1 MKAAYITKDNIL
13 VTEATVEAYKAIVLS
28 VPFDN
33 TVDQRQKSKYHREI
47 ALFLQH
53 IICSATVSKNTKENA
68 RFKGD
73 KKWTYSVP
81 FPSELGK
88 EKVPMIFKQSRD
100 LGLKRALECLEQAKI
115 IKIIPHSFGSHK
127 CREFALSK
135 SVLKALFPG
144 KRKDYLK
151 RTDRYTY
158 LTNIFDKRKKP
169 ETLYELMLKSSYRVK
184 PPKNETSKRA
194 IENPHF
200 RQRIIGVYQQLEA
213 LPINLDKLQEYC
225 NDHPTAKNKSFYFNF
240 ISHLMNVGVKIISK
254 TPLIV
259 EYRQAYKTAKVGSR
273 SFEIGTGFQYLP
285 SKMKWACLANG
296 YNYDIKGCQLAIL
309 EQEFKKYGISTD
321 SLSVL
326 SDSNIKKIF
335 NVGKCFNKI
344 IRYGTIFSAGQVSL
358 SSRWNMVKK
367 LRKRKKNYSDDF
379 VSEMLEYWKLET
391 TELRESIN
399 QLLDEYL
406 KTGKKNKYGL
416 SVVNAVGQPF
426 NTTKRKTKNGE
437 WKKWRRDVMRRKL
450 LAHMIQGLESRA
462 VYDYV
467 SSHSGVCALEHD
479 GFVSLHELSDG
490 DWQHEYLEIVLKHG
504 C

>member
-1 MKAAYITKDNIL
+1 MTAYITKDNIL

-73 KKWTYSVP
+73 KEWTYSVP
-81 FPSELGK
+81 FPAELGK
-88 EKVPMIFKQSRD
+88 EKVPMVFKQSRD
-100 LGLKRALECLEQAKI
+100 LGVERGLECLEQANL

-127 CREFALSK
+127 CREFSLSK

-158 LTNIFDKRKKP
+158 LTNISGKRKKP
-169 ETLYELMLKSSYRVK
+169 ETLYELMLKSSYNVK
-184 PPKNETSKRA
+184 PPKHKTSKRA

-213 LPINLDKLQEYC
+213 LPINLDKLQAYC

-240 ISHLMNVGVKIISK
+240 ISHLMDVGVKIISE

-309 EQEFKKYGISTD
+309 EHEFKKYGIGTD

-326 SDSNIKKIF
+326 ETNFIKDTLGVDDNLVKT
-335 NVGKCFNKI
+335 
-344 IRYGTIFSAGQVSL
+344 IRYGTIFNAGSVSL
-358 SSRWNMVKK
+358 SAKGSMVKK
-367 LRKRKKNYSDDF
+367 LQKLYSDNY
-379 VSEMLEYWKLET
+379 VSEILEHWKLET
-391 TELRESIN
+391 LELRESIN
-399 QLLDEYL
+399 HLLDEYL
-406 KTGKKNKYGL
+406 KIGKKNKHGL

-437 WKKWRRDVMRRKL
+437 WKNRRRNVKRRKL

-479 GFVSLHELSDG
+479 GFVSLHKLSDG
-490 DWQHEYLEIVLKHG
+490 DWQHEYLEIVLKHSS
-504 C
+504 

>member
-1 MKAAYITKDNIL
+1 MTAYITKDNIL

-33 TVDQRQKSKYHREI
+33 TVDQRQKSKYHRAI

-53 IICSATVSKNTKENA
+53 IICSATVSKNTKKKA
-68 RFKGD
+68 RFKGN

-81 FPSELGK
+81 FPAELGK
-88 EKVPMIFKQSRD
+88 EKFPMIFKQSRD
-100 LGLKRALECLEQAKI
+100 LGLERGLECLEQAKI
-115 IKIIPHSFGSHK
+115 IKIIQHSYGTHK

-158 LTNIFDKRKKP
+158 LTNIFDKCEKP
-169 ETLYELMLKSSYRVK
+169 ETLYKLMLKSSYNVK
-184 PPKNETSKRA
+184 PPKHKTSKHA
-194 IENPHF
+194 ITNPHF
-200 RQRIIGVYQQLEA
+200 RHRIAGVYQQLEA
-213 LPINLDKLQEYC
+213 LPINLDKLQAYC

-240 ISHLMNVGVKIISK
+240 ITHLMDVGVKIISK
-254 TPLIV
+254 TPLII

-285 SKMKWACLANG
+285 SKMKWACLVNG

-326 SDSNIKKIF
+326 ETDFIKDTLGVDDNLVKT
-335 NVGKCFNKI
+335 
-344 IRYGTIFSAGQVSL
+344 IRYGTIFNAGSVSL
-358 SSRWNMVKK
+358 SAKGSMVKK
-367 LRKRKKNYSDDF
+367 LRKLYSDDY
-379 VSEMLEYWKLET
+379 VSEILEHWKLET
-391 TELRESIN
+391 AELWESIN
-399 QLLDEYL
+399 QLIDEYL
-406 KTGKKNKYGL
+406 KIGKKNKYGL
-416 SVVNAVGQPF
+416 SVVNAAGQPF
-426 NTTKRKTKNGE
+426 NTTKRKTKNEE
-437 WKKWRRDVMRRKL
+437 WKAWRRDVMRRKL

-490 DWQHEYLEIVLKHG
+490 DWQHPYLEIVLKHG

>member
-1 MKAAYITKDNIL
+1 MTAYITKDNIL

-33 TVDQRQKSKYHREI
+33 TVDQRQKSKYHRAI

-53 IICSATVSKNTKENA
+53 IICSATVSKNTKKKA
-68 RFKGD
+68 RFKGN

-81 FPSELGK
+81 FPAELGK
-88 EKVPMIFKQSRD
+88 EKFPMIFKQSRD
-100 LGLKRALECLEQAKI
+100 LGLERGLECLEQAKI
-115 IKIIPHSFGSHK
+115 IKIIQHSYGTHK

-158 LTNIFDKRKKP
+158 LTNIFDKCEKP
-169 ETLYELMLKSSYRVK
+169 ETLYKLMLKSSYNVK
-184 PPKNETSKRA
+184 PPKHKTSKHA
-194 IENPHF
+194 ITNPHF
-200 RQRIIGVYQQLEA
+200 RHRIAGVYQQLEA
-213 LPINLDKLQEYC
+213 LPINLDKLQAYC

-240 ISHLMNVGVKIISK
+240 ITHLMDVGVKIISK
-254 TPLIV
+254 TPLII

-285 SKMKWACLANG
+285 SKMKWACLVNG

-326 SDSNIKKIF
+326 ETDFIKDTLGVDDNLVKT
-335 NVGKCFNKI
+335 
-344 IRYGTIFSAGQVSL
+344 IRYGTIFNAGSVSL
-358 SSRWNMVKK
+358 SAKGSMVKK
-367 LRKRKKNYSDDF
+367 LRKLYSDDY
-379 VSEMLEYWKLET
+379 VSEILEHWKLET
-391 TELRESIN
+391 AELWESIN
-399 QLLDEYL
+399 QLIDEYL
-406 KTGKKNKYGL
+406 KIGKKNKYGL
-416 SVVNAVGQPF
+416 SVVNAAGQPF
-426 NTTKRKTKNGE
+426 NTTKRKTKNEE
-437 WKKWRRDVMRRKL
+437 WKAWRRDVMRRKL

-479 GFVSLHELSDG
+479 GFVSLHELFDG

>member
-1 MKAAYITKDNIL
+1 MTAYITKDNIL

-28 VPFDN
+28 VPFDK
-33 TVDQRQKSKYHREI
+33 TVDQRKKTQYNCEI

-53 IICSATVSKNTKENA
+53 IICSATVSKNTKKKA

-73 KKWTYSVP
+73 KDWTYSVP
-81 FPSELGK
+81 FPAELGK
-88 EKVPMIFKQSRD
+88 EKFPMIFKQSRD
-100 LGLKRALECLEQAKI
+100 LGLERGLERLEQAKI
-115 IKIIPHSFGSHK
+115 IKIIQHSYGTHK

-158 LTNIFDKRKKP
+158 LTNIFDKCEKP
-169 ETLYELMLKSSYRVK
+169 ETLYKLMLKSSYNVK
-184 PPKNETSKRA
+184 PPKHKTSKHA
-194 IENPHF
+194 ITNPHF
-200 RQRIIGVYQQLEA
+200 RHRIAGVYQQLEA
-213 LPINLDKLQEYC
+213 LPINLDKLQAYC

-240 ISHLMNVGVKIISK
+240 ITHLMEVGVKIIRK
-254 TPLIV
+254 TPLII

-326 SDSNIKKIF
+326 ETDFIKDTLGVDDNLVKT
-335 NVGKCFNKI
+335 
-344 IRYGTIFSAGQVSL
+344 IRYGTIFNAGSVSL
-358 SSRWNMVKK
+358 SAKGSMVKK
-367 LRKRKKNYSDDF
+367 LRKLYSDDY
-379 VSEMLEYWKLET
+379 VSEILEHWKLET

-399 QLLDEYL
+399 QLIDEYL
-406 KTGKKNKYGL
+406 KIGKKNKYGH
-416 SVVNAVGQPF
+416 SVVNAAGQPF
-426 NTTKRKTKNGE
+426 NTTMRKTKNEE
-437 WKKWRRDVMRRKL
+437 WKAWRRDVMRRKL

>member
-1 MKAAYITKDNIL
+1 MTAYITKDNIL

-33 TVDQRQKSKYHREI
+33 TVDQRHKPQYYGEI
-47 ALFLQH
+47 GLFLQH
-53 IICSATVSKNTKENA
+53 IICSATVSKNTKKKA
-68 RFKGD
+68 RFKGN

-81 FPSELGK
+81 FSAELGK
-88 EKVPMIFKQSRD
+88 EKFPMIFKQSRD
-100 LGLKRALECLEQAKI
+100 LGIERGLECLEQAKI
-115 IKIIPHSFGSHK
+115 IKIIQHSYGTHK

-151 RTDRYTY
+151 RTDRYIY

-169 ETLYELMLKSSYRVK
+169 ETLYELMLKSTCNVK
-184 PPKNETSKRA
+184 PPKHKTSKRA
-194 IENPHF
+194 IENANF
-200 RQRIIGVYQQLEA
+200 RQRVIGVYQQLEA
-213 LPINLDKLQEYC
+213 LPINLDRLQEYC

-240 ISHLMNVGVKIISK
+240 ISHLMEAGVKVMSE
-254 TPLIV
+254 TPLII
-259 EYRQAYKTAKVGSR
+259 EYQQAYKTAKVGSR

-326 SDSNIKKIF
+326 ETEFIKDTLGVDDALVKT
-335 NVGKCFNKI
+335 
-344 IRYGTIFSAGQVSL
+344 IRYGTIFNAGRVNL
-358 SSRWNMVKK
+358 SPKGNMFKK
-367 LRKRKKNYSDDF
+367 LNKIYSTNFVLKILKRWKSKTIELGES
-379 VSEMLEYWKLET
+379 LEHLIE
-391 TELRESIN
+391 
-399 QLLDEYL
+399 EYL
-406 KTGKKNKYGL
+406 TMGKKNGYGL
-416 SVVNAVGQPF
+416 CVTNAAGQPF
-426 NTTKRKTKNGE
+426 NTTWRKLPNGE
-437 WKKWRRDVMRRKL
+437 WKEWRSDAMQRKL

-467 SSHSGVCALEHD
+467 SSHKGVCALEHD
-479 GFVSLHELSDG
+479 GFVSLHKLSDN
-490 DWQHEYLEIVLKHG
+490 DWQHPYLKVVLKHG

>member
-1 MKAAYITKDNIL
+1 MTAYITKDSIL

-28 VPFDN
+28 VPFDK
-33 TVDQRQKSKYHREI
+33 TVDQRKKTQYNCEI

-53 IICSATVSKNTKENA
+53 IICSATVSKNTKKKA
-68 RFKGD
+68 RFKGN

-81 FPSELGK
+81 FSAELGK
-88 EKVPMIFKQSRD
+88 EKFPMIFKQSRD
-100 LGLKRALECLEQAKI
+100 LGLERGLECLEQAKI
-115 IKIIPHSFGSHK
+115 IKIIQHSYGTHK

-144 KRKDYLK
+144 ERKDYLK

-158 LTNIFDKRKKP
+158 LTNIFDKCEKP
-169 ETLYELMLKSSYRVK
+169 ETLYKLMLKSSYNVK
-184 PPKNETSKRA
+184 PPKHKTSKRA
-194 IENPHF
+194 ITNPHF
-200 RQRIIGVYQQLEA
+200 RHRIAGVYQQLEA
-213 LPINLDKLQEYC
+213 LPINLDKLQAYC

-240 ISHLMNVGVKIISK
+240 ISHLMDVGVKIISK
-254 TPLIV
+254 TPLII

-309 EQEFKKYGISTD
+309 EHEFKKYGIGTD

-326 SDSNIKKIF
+326 ETNFIKDTLGADDNLVKT
-335 NVGKCFNKI
+335 
-344 IRYGTIFSAGQVSL
+344 IRYGTIFNAGSVSL
-358 SSRWNMVKK
+358 SAKGNMVKK
-367 LRKRKKNYSDDF
+367 LQKLYSNDYI
-379 VSEMLEYWKLET
+379 SEILEHWKLET
-391 TELRESIN
+391 AELWESIN
-399 QLLDEYL
+399 QLIDEYL
-406 KTGKKNKYGL
+406 KIGKKNRYGL
-416 SVVNAVGQPF
+416 SVVNAAGQPF
-426 NTTKRKTKNGE
+426 NTTMRKTKNEE
-437 WKKWRRDVMRRKL
+437 WKAWRRDVMRRKL

-467 SSHSGVCALEHD
+467 RSHNGVCALEHD
-479 GFVSLHELSDG
+479 GFVSLHKLSDG
-490 DWQHEYLEIVLKHG
+490 DWQHPYLEIVLKHH

>member
-1 MKAAYITKDNIL
+1 MTAYITKDNIL

-33 TVDQRQKSKYHREI
+33 TVDQRQKSKYHRAI

-53 IICSATVSKNTKENA
+53 IICSATVSKNTKKKA
-68 RFKGD
+68 RFKGN

-81 FPSELGK
+81 FPAELGK
-88 EKVPMIFKQSRD
+88 EKFPMIFKQSRD
-100 LGLKRALECLEQAKI
+100 LGLERGLECLEQAKI
-115 IKIIPHSFGSHK
+115 IKIIQHSYGTHK

-158 LTNIFDKRKKP
+158 LTNIFDKCEKP
-169 ETLYELMLKSSYRVK
+169 ETLYKLMLKSSYNVK
-184 PPKNETSKRA
+184 PPKHKTSKHA
-194 IENPHF
+194 ITNPHF
-200 RQRIIGVYQQLEA
+200 RHRIAGVYQQLEA
-213 LPINLDKLQEYC
+213 LPINLDKLQAYC

-240 ISHLMNVGVKIISK
+240 ITHLMDVGVKIISK
-254 TPLIV
+254 TPLII

-285 SKMKWACLANG
+285 SKMKWACLVNG

-326 SDSNIKKIF
+326 ETDFIKNTLGVDDNLVKT
-335 NVGKCFNKI
+335 
-344 IRYGTIFSAGQVSL
+344 IRYGTIFNAGSVSL
-358 SSRWNMVKK
+358 SAKGSMVKK
-367 LRKRKKNYSDDF
+367 LRKLYSDDY
-379 VSEMLEYWKLET
+379 VSEILEHWKLET
-391 TELRESIN
+391 AELWESIN
-399 QLLDEYL
+399 QLIDEYL
-406 KTGKKNKYGL
+406 KIGKKNKYGL
-416 SVVNAVGQPF
+416 SVVNAAGQPF
-426 NTTKRKTKNGE
+426 NTTKRKTKNEE
-437 WKKWRRDVMRRKL
+437 WKAWRRDVMRRKL

-467 SSHSGVCALEHD
+467 SSYSGVCALEHD
-479 GFVSLHELSDG
+479 GFVSLHELFDG

>member
-1 MKAAYITKDNIL
+1 MTAYITKDNIL

-33 TVDQRQKSKYHREI
+33 TVDQRQKSKYHRAI

-53 IICSATVSKNTKENA
+53 IICSATVSKNTKKKA
-68 RFKGD
+68 RFKGN

-81 FPSELGK
+81 FPAELGK
-88 EKVPMIFKQSRD
+88 EKFPMIFKQSRD
-100 LGLKRALECLEQAKI
+100 LGLERGLECLEQAKI
-115 IKIIPHSFGSHK
+115 IKIIQHSYGTHK

-158 LTNIFDKRKKP
+158 LTNIFDKCEKP
-169 ETLYELMLKSSYRVK
+169 ETLYKLMLKSSYNVK
-184 PPKNETSKRA
+184 PPKHKTSKHA
-194 IENPHF
+194 ITNPHF
-200 RQRIIGVYQQLEA
+200 RHRIAGVYQQLEA
-213 LPINLDKLQEYC
+213 LPINLDKLQVYC

-240 ISHLMNVGVKIISK
+240 ITHLMDVGVKIISK
-254 TPLIV
+254 TPLII

-285 SKMKWACLANG
+285 SKMKWACLVNG

-326 SDSNIKKIF
+326 ETDFIKDTLGVDDNLVKT
-335 NVGKCFNKI
+335 
-344 IRYGTIFSAGQVSL
+344 IRYGTIFNAGSVSL
-358 SSRWNMVKK
+358 SAKGSMVKK
-367 LRKRKKNYSDDF
+367 LRKLYSDDY
-379 VSEMLEYWKLET
+379 VSEILEHWKLET
-391 TELRESIN
+391 AELWESIN
-399 QLLDEYL
+399 QLIDEYL
-406 KTGKKNKYGL
+406 KIGKKNKYGL
-416 SVVNAVGQPF
+416 SVVNAAGQPF
-426 NTTKRKTKNGE
+426 NTTKRKTKNEE
-437 WKKWRRDVMRRKL
+437 WKAWRRDVMRRKL

-479 GFVSLHELSDG
+479 GFVSLHELFDG

>member
-1 MKAAYITKDNIL
+1 MTAYITKDNIL
-13 VTEATVEAYKAIVLS
+13 VTKATVEAYKAIVLS

-33 TVDQRQKSKYHREI
+33 TVDQRQKSKYHRAI

-53 IICSATVSKNTKENA
+53 IICSATVSKNTKKKA
-68 RFKGD
+68 RFKGN

-81 FPSELGK
+81 FPAELGK
-88 EKVPMIFKQSRD
+88 EKFPMIFKQSRD
-100 LGLKRALECLEQAKI
+100 LGLERGLECLEQAKI
-115 IKIIPHSFGSHK
+115 IKIIPHSYGTHK

-158 LTNIFDKRKKP
+158 LTNIFDKCEKP
-169 ETLYELMLKSSYRVK
+169 ETLYELMLKSSYNVK
-184 PPKNETSKRA
+184 PPKHKTSKHT
-194 IENPHF
+194 ITNPHF
-200 RQRIIGVYQQLEA
+200 KHRIAGVYQQLEA
-213 LPINLDKLQEYC
+213 LPINLDKLQAYC

-240 ISHLMNVGVKIISK
+240 ITHLMEVGVKIISK
-254 TPLIV
+254 TPLII

-326 SDSNIKKIF
+326 ETDFIKDTLGVDDNLVKT
-335 NVGKCFNKI
+335 
-344 IRYGTIFSAGQVSL
+344 IRYGTIFNAGSVSL
-358 SSRWNMVKK
+358 SAKGSMVKK
-367 LRKRKKNYSDDF
+367 LRKLYSDDYL
-379 VSEMLEYWKLET
+379 SEILEHWKLET
-391 TELRESIN
+391 AELWESIN
-399 QLLDEYL
+399 QLIDEYL
-406 KTGKKNKYGL
+406 KIGKKNKYGL
-416 SVVNAVGQPF
+416 SVVNAAGQPF
-426 NTTKRKTKNGE
+426 NTTKRKTKNEE
-437 WKKWRRDVMRRKL
+437 WKAWRRDVMRRKL

>member
-13 VTEATVEAYKAIVLS
+13 VTEATVKVYKAIVLS

-33 TVDQRQKSKYHREI
+33 TVDQRHKPQYYSEI

-53 IICSATVSKNTKENA
+53 IICSATVSKNTKKKA

-81 FPSELGK
+81 FSAELGK
-88 EKVPMIFKQSRD
+88 EKFPMIFKQSRD
-100 LGLKRALECLEQAKI
+100 LGLERGLECLEQAKI
-115 IKIIPHSFGSHK
+115 IKIIQHSYGTHK

-169 ETLYELMLKSSYRVK
+169 ETLYELMLKSSYNVK
-184 PPKNETSKRA
+184 PPKHKTSKRA

-240 ISHLMNVGVKIISK
+240 ISHLMEAGVKVMSK

-309 EQEFKKYGISTD
+309 AQEFKKYGISTD

-326 SDSNIKKIF
+326 ETDFIKDTLGVDDALVKT
-335 NVGKCFNKI
+335 
-344 IRYGTIFSAGQVSL
+344 IRYGTIFNAGSVSL
-358 SSRWNMVKK
+358 SAKGSMVKK
-367 LRKRKKNYSDDF
+367 LQKLYSDDY
-379 VSEMLEYWKLET
+379 VSEILEHWKLET

-399 QLLDEYL
+399 QLIDEYL
-406 KTGKKNKYGL
+406 KIGKKNRHGL
-416 SVVNAVGQPF
+416 SVVNAVKQPF

-450 LAHMIQGLESRA
+450 LAHMIQGLESSA

-467 SSHSGVCALEHD
+467 SSHRGVCALEHD

-490 DWQHEYLEIVLKHG
+490 DWQHEYLKIERKHD

>member
-1 MKAAYITKDNIL
+1 MTAYITKDNIL

-28 VPFDN
+28 VPFDK
-33 TVDQRQKSKYHREI
+33 TVDQRQKSKYHRAI

-53 IICSATVSKNTKENA
+53 IICSATVSKNTKKKA
-68 RFKGD
+68 RFKGN

-81 FPSELGK
+81 FPAELGK
-88 EKVPMIFKQSRD
+88 EKFPMIFKQSRD
-100 LGLKRALECLEQAKI
+100 LGLERGLECLEQAKI
-115 IKIIPHSFGSHK
+115 IKIIQHSYGTHK

-169 ETLYELMLKSSYRVK
+169 ETLYKLMLKSSYNVK
-184 PPKNETSKRA
+184 PPKHKLA
-194 IENPHF
+194 IENDNF
-200 RQRIIGVYQQLEA
+200 RQRIISAYQQLEA
-213 LPINLDKLQEYC
+213 LPINLDKLQAYC

-240 ISHLMNVGVKIISK
+240 ITHLMEVGVKIISK
-254 TPLIV
+254 TPLII

-326 SDSNIKKIF
+326 ETDFIKDTLGVDDNLVKT
-335 NVGKCFNKI
+335 
-344 IRYGTIFSAGQVSL
+344 IRYGTIFNAGSVSL
-358 SSRWNMVKK
+358 SAKGSMVKK
-367 LRKRKKNYSDDF
+367 LQKLYSDDY
-379 VSEMLEYWKLET
+379 VSEILEHWKLET

-399 QLLDEYL
+399 QLIDEYL
-406 KTGKKNKYGL
+406 KIGKKNRHGL
-416 SVVNAVGQPF
+416 SVVNKVEQPF
-426 NTTKRKTKNGE
+426 NTTKRKTKNEE
-437 WKKWRRDVMRRKL
+437 WKAWRRDVMRRKL

-467 SSHSGVCALEHD
+467 SSNSGVCALEHD
-479 GFVSLHELSDG
+479 GFVSLHKLSD
-490 DWQHEYLEIVLKHG
+490 DEWKHLYLKIVLKHG